1 MSCDISVTLR
11 HACNLSKGILGLNR
25 RADHVLVMDLVTFV
39 FVLHIT
45 TRLPPF
51 LKSLGYLEITG
62 PSSRVFLV
70 FKGLK
75 TL

>member
-1 MSCDISVTLR
+1 MSVTLS

-25 RADHVLVMDLVTFV
+25 RADHVLVMAVYLITFV

-51 LKSLGYLEITG
+51 LKSLGYLEITD
-62 PSSRVFLV
+62 SLSRVFLV
-70 FKGLK
+70 FKGPK